1 MFEAQPDVNNV
12 ITKKKKKKINNG
24 KIVYKYSPTILN
36 EFGLDTATGPPAC
49 SAVLMSDLL
58 CLPRIDS

>member
-1 MFEAQPDVNNV
+1 ME
-12 ITKKKKKKINNG
+12 

-58 CLPRIDS
+58 CLSRKMTHRIFWK

>member
-1 MFEAQPDVNNV
+1 ME
-12 ITKKKKKKINNG
+12 

-49 SAVLMSDLL
+49 SSVLMSDLL
-58 CLPRIDS
+58 CLPRNDS